1 LRSDRNKDI
10 IDKNLS
16 RDLSV
21 SSIRLSESNRYAS
34 VNNLRDGKTFQAMA
48 NKLQQED
55 DRKNAVLQR
64 IVSKNSQY
72 KDFVVEKK
80 AFLWEKLKN
89 SELT

>member
-1 LRSDRNKDI
+1 
-10 IDKNLS
+10 
-16 RDLSV
+16 
-21 SSIRLSESNRYAS
+21 
-34 VNNLRDGKTFQAMA
+34 MA